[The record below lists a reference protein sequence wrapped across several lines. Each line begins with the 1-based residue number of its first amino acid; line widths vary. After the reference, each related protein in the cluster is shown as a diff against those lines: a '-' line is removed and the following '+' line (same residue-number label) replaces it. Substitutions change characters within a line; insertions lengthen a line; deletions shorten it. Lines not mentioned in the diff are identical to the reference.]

1 MSTENLQLNHSWM
14 IQTIIELKTLI
25 SFVNFIL
32 IDMKKLSVPLFEN
45 IRAKVTIFVL
55 LLLTAITIAAYAV
68 MVHIMQDRVLN
79 EVLKRAESLSRSIAS
94 VAGYNFISQD
104 LLGLDTLVFKVKS
117 SNQDVESVAIIDTQ
131 DKILV
136 HSDLHKA
143 RETYVPLSGN
153 FYGAYGDGT
162 TVRLIKDK
170 DHDFFEIA
178 SPVVFM
184 NRNLGKVVLGIN
196 KTTIY
201 AAQKQVQRNIAL
213 VFAGI
218 LLLGITGSVILS
230 SFLTRPIKELNS
242 GVEGLKQGRKSNQL
256 KIYSQDEL
264 GRLTKSFNEM
274 SLLITTQREELSKYA
289 EDLEKSYVA
298 TVKVLSAAIEARD
311 HYTLGH
317 STRVAKLS
325 VEIGKEMNL
334 TEEKLE
340 ELEIAC
346 LFHDVGKIRIPDSIL
361 LKKGK
366 LNAAEYREMKRHPEY
381 GAEILSKASSL
392 LRYIPAVK
400 HHHEWFNGEGYPD
413 GLCGEK
419 IPIPA
424 AIISLADV
432 FDAMTSDR
440 PYRKALSVKESLR
453 IMKSL
458 AGIQFAPDYVGIF
471 LKFYE
476 I

>member
-1 MSTENLQLNHSWM
+1 MAKHL
-14 IQTIIELKTLI
+14 
-25 SFVNFIL
+25 VG
-32 IDMKKLSVPLFEN
+32 LFKN
-45 IRAKVTIFVL
+45 IRSKVTIFVL
-55 LLLTAITIAAYAV
+55 LLLTAVTLASYAV
-68 MVHIMQDRVLN
+68 MIHIMRDRVLN
-79 EVLKRAESLSRSIAS
+79 EVLKRAGSLTRSIAS

-104 LLGLDTLVFKVKS
+104 LLGLDTLVFRVKS
-117 SNQDVESVAIIDTQ
+117 SNQDVESIAIIDIQ
-131 DKILV
+131 DMILV
-136 HSDLHKA
+136 HSDLNKA
-143 RETYVPLSGN
+143 RETYTPASGS
-153 FYGAYGDGT
+153 FYRASGDGT
-162 TVRLIKDK
+162 SIRLIKDHGY
-170 DHDFFEIA
+170 DVFEIA

-184 NRNLGKVVLGIN
+184 NRNLGKVVLSIN

-213 VFAGI
+213 VFAVI
-218 LLLGITGSVILS
+218 LLVGIIGSIILS

-242 GVEGLKQGRKSNQL
+242 GVEELKHGKNSDQL

-264 GRLTKSFNEM
+264 GRLTQSFNEM

-334 TEEKLE
+334 IKEQLE
-340 ELEIAC
+340 DLEIAC
-346 LFHDVGKIRIPDSIL
+346 LFHDVGKIKIPDSIL

-366 LNAAEYREMKRHPEY
+366 LNASEYREMKRHPEY

-392 LRYIPAVK
+392 LKYIPAVK
-400 HHHEWFNGEGYPD
+400 HHHEWFNGAGYPD
-413 GLCGEK
+413 GLSSKK
-419 IPIPA
+419 IPVSA

-453 IMKSL
+453 IIRGL
-458 AGIQFAPDYVGIF
+458 AGIQFAPDHVEIF
-471 LKFYE
+471 LKLYAL
-476 I
+476 

>member
-1 MSTENLQLNHSWM
+1 M
-14 IQTIIELKTLI
+14 KTLKG
-25 SFVNFIL
+25 FVTLIL
-32 IDMKKLSVPLFEN
+32 LDMKKLIVALFRN

-68 MVHIMQDRVLN
+68 MVHIMREKVLN

-104 LLGLDTLVFKVKS
+104 LLGLDNLVFKVKN
-117 SNQDVESVAIIDTQ
+117 SNQDVENIAIIDTQ
-131 DKILV
+131 KEILV
-136 HSDLHKA
+136 HSDLSKA
-143 RETYVPLSGN
+143 RKTYIPLSGN
-153 FYGAYGDGT
+153 IHRSYEDGT
-162 TVRLIKDK
+162 TIRLITDK
-170 DHDFFEIA
+170 DYDFFEIT

-184 NRNLGKVVLGIN
+184 NSNLGQVVLSIN
-196 KTTIY
+196 KSTIY
-201 AAQKQVQRNIAL
+201 AAQKHVQSNIAL
-213 VFAGI
+213 VFTII
-218 LLLGITGSVILS
+218 LLVGTTGSIVLS
-230 SFLTRPIKELNS
+230 SFLTRPIKELNT
-242 GVEGLKQGRKSNQL
+242 GVEGLKHGKKSDQL

-264 GRLTKSFNEM
+264 GRLTQSFNEM
-274 SLLITTQREELSKYA
+274 SHLITTQREELSKYA

-334 TEEKLE
+334 PEESLE

-346 LFHDVGKIRIPDSIL
+346 LFHDVGKIKIPDSIL

-366 LNAAEYREMKRHPEY
+366 LNTNEFKEMRRHPEY

-392 LRYIPAVK
+392 LRYIPAVR
-400 HHHEWFNGEGYPD
+400 HHHEWFNGQGYPD
-413 GLCGEK
+413 RLDGET
-419 IPIPA
+419 IPLTA

-432 FDAMTSDR
+432 FDGMTSDR
-440 PYRKALSVKESLR
+440 PYRKALSVKETLK
-453 IMKSL
+453 IMRDL
-458 AGIQFAPDYVGIF
+458 AGIQFAPDHVETFIKLY
-471 LKFYE
+471 KR
-476 I
+476 